1 MEKIPQVETAE
12 AHRFFGPDGL
22 ARIHVM
28 ATGTV
33 PTSGWSG
40 IRLLPAFPVTPPADG
55 IWQFS
60 MLGDAPSGLVLP
72 VLMPVH
78 AQRNDAMPDWLQG
91 VSVNGVRAA
100 LSEEELAP
108 SRNDSF
114 ITEYKQRLA
123 ARSHVIV
130 RETVASFDD
139 SFNPI
144 GFCSGFSIKMKK
156 LSHTLT
162 LVVEGPDEG
171 RIRECIGQATGVGL
185 VAAIVAVYMTG
196 GGALGV
202 AVSAFVSSL
211 QGCLGDSFSARID
224 DESHWVEWCT

>member
-1 MEKIPQVETAE
+1 MAE
-12 AHRFFGPDGL
+12 AQRYSGPDGL

-28 ATGTV
+28 ATGTA

-40 IRLLPAFPVTPPADG
+40 IRLLPMFPVTPPADG
-55 IWQFS
+55 IWDFS
-60 MLGDAPSGLVLP
+60 MVGDAPAGLVLP
-72 VLMPVH
+72 VIRPVH
-78 AQRNDAMPDWLQG
+78 AEGNYAVPDWLQG

-100 LSEEELAP
+100 VSDGKLAP
-108 SRNDSF
+108 SQSDSF

-123 ARSHVIV
+123 AKSHVMV

-156 LSHTLT
+156 LNHTLT

-171 RIRECIGQATGVGL
+171 RIRECIGQAASVGL
-185 VAAIVAVYMTG
+185 AAAIVVVYATG
-196 GGALGV
+196 GGALG
-202 AVSAFVSSL
+202 AAISAFLSSL